1 MGSRVTASTPP
12 KSNFETKRSHV
23 TCNFF
28 ALCLTEVT
36 EETTPSPI
44 EVAITKEQ
52 KVKKCKRKSKKPK
65 PERVKCENTE
75 FGCCPDGIAVAEGPF
90 SKGKS

>member
-1 MGSRVTASTPP
+1 LRQ
-12 KSNFETKRSHV
+12 KRSYV
-23 TCNFF
+23 ICNFF
-28 ALCLTEVT
+28 ALWLTEVT

-52 KVKKCKRKSKKPK
+52 KVKKCKRKRKKPK
-65 PERVKCENTE
+65 PERVKCEDTE

-90 SKGKS
+90 SRGKS